1 MKNLSDNIIQGWI
14 DQGRSILDLG
24 CGDGGR
30 LDEFSRACSAR
41 QAVGVENDEE
51 QIRACINRGLQAIYA
66 NIEKEEALGIFKDN
80 SFDYVLLLDTLQLMA
95 QPRLVL
101 QQMLRIG
108 KQAICQFEN
117 DSHARKRL
125 RLAAG
130 RSPHADR
137 DWQDGPRRLIT
148 VQDFER
154 ICALDGINIVK
165 RRLLASTG
173 ATSLVLQCET
183 AVYLLERKPGQ

>member
-30 LDEFSRACSAR
+30 LDEFSRACAASK
-41 QAVGVENDEE
+41 AVGVENDEE

-66 NIEKEEALGIFKDN
+66 NIEKEEALKIFKDS
-80 SFDYVLLLDTLQLMA
+80 SFDYVLLLDTLHLLE
-95 QPRLVL
+95 QPRAVL

-108 KQAICQFEN
+108 QQAICQFEN

-125 RLAAG
+125 QLGAG

-137 DWQDGPRRLIT
+137 DWQHEPRRLVT

-165 RRLLASTG
+165 RRLLASAG
-173 ATSLVLQCET
+173 ATSLAMQCET